1 MARPILLIGG
11 VPLNTLSLLLAAA
24 FSSVFLLSAVSKV
37 HSRDTFDEFAD
48 SLAQFGIASWSA
60 RRLIGASVVGLE
72 FALGIGTLAFPLLQ
86 VPRSWSAAV
95 PFTGCV
101 FVASITV
108 ALVVA
113 KRSNGAVA
121 CHCFGGAETTSLPRH
136 LAGNS
141 VLVAVGLYVGIR
153 GVPSDEGA
161 GDLVLWI
168 GTAVIATAAVLYGG
182 YVRQALSTSA
192 L

>member
-1 MARPILLIGG
+1 M
-11 VPLNTLSLLLAAA
+11 NTLSLLLAAA

-72 FALGIGTLAFPLLQ
+72 FALGIGTLAFPL
-86 VPRSWSAAV
+86 V